1 MAGKPAKTMPCT
13 TRKTKIVSKL
23 GENARASVRT
33 EAAKIEIVINDFLPH
48 ASDNELT
55 MIKLTANA
63 KVVTERDKLA
73 TAGET

>member
-1 MAGKPAKTMPCT
+1 MQEL
-13 TRKTKIVSKL
+13 VSGQK
-23 GENARASVRT
+23 R
-33 EAAKIEIVINDFLPH
+33 KIEIVINDFLPH

-55 MIKLTANA
+55 IIKLTANA